1 MKQGLYTI
9 KENTKIADGIWK
21 MVLEG
26 DGTAVTAPGQFV
38 DLKLDGRF
46 LRRPISVH
54 DADEGSITI
63 IYKVLGH
70 GTEDMTRYEPGKQL
84 DVIAGLGNGFDSC
97 RWGRFPATT
106 SSAKSCRR
114 EPSPTT
120 TRPLLVG
127 GGVGIP
133 PLYLLAKKLI
143 AAGKPVQVVL
153 GFNTKADLFCVEE
166 FQALGCGV
174 RIASADGSV
183 GVKGFVTDAL
193 PDSGTYDCFYTCG
206 PLPMLKALDKTIP
219 AGVPGQ
225 LSFEERMGCGFGA
238 CMGCTVPV
246 KGGYKR
252 ICKDGPVL
260 DREEIVW
267 QA

>member
-1 MKQGLYTI
+1 MKQGFYII
-9 KENTKIADGIWK
+9 KENTRIADSIWK
-21 MVLEG
+21 MVLAG

-38 DLKLDGRF
+38 DIKLDGRF

-70 GTEDMTRYEPGKQL
+70 GTEDMTRY
-84 DVIAGLGNGFDSC
+84 
-97 RWGRFPATT
+97 
-106 SSAKSCRR
+106 

-174 RIASADGSV
+174 RVASADGSA

-193 PDSGTYDCFYTCG
+193 PDSGTYDCFYACG
-206 PLPMLKALDKTIP
+206 PLPMLKALDKAIP